1 MVINGTLRDI
11 LCNAIDTELSGG
23 TNPEARFTN
32 AAMTAAYAT
41 APLAAAV
48 FDSATGGNGS
58 MDITSS
64 ATSTGSVT
72 SGTVGRI
79 LFYKNGTAA
88 IGSWELQFGV
98 ATSGTPDITMPDN
111 TLTTADTVKITSLT
125 VTVPAGT
132 ADTT

>member
-1 MVINGTLRDI
+1 MVINGALRDI
-11 LCNAIDTELSGG
+11 LANAIDTEMNSGS
-23 TNPEARFTN
+23 NPEARFCN

-41 APLAAAV
+41 APLNATAV
-48 FDSATGGNGS
+48 FGPASGGDCEIALSG
-58 MDITSS
+58 S
-64 ATSTGSVT
+64 ATSTGAVT

-98 ATSGTPDITMPDN
+98 DTTAPADIVMPDN

-125 VTVPAGT
+125 VTVPAGAAST
-132 ADTT
+132 